1 MPLTQTRWPIFGAL
15 VAGVLAVGVFWWFTL
30 ENPRGEAVP
39 ASGGS
44 YTEGVLRAPERI
56 NPLFAAANPTD
67 ADLAALIYSGLVR
80 LGPDGTPLPD
90 LAERWEI
97 TNNGQRYVF
106 HLRQGIAWHD
116 GNDLDAEDVVFT
128 YRAIAD
134 PAFRGDPALAQLM
147 QGVIVT
153 ARDPLTVEFQL
164 EQTYSPFLAWMTTG
178 ILPRHLLGELDA
190 AQLYNAPFNLQP
202 VGTGPYEFASR
213 DAAGNT
219 RLGSSSIYYLGPPHV
234 AEFEFRVYATPAE
247 LGGALRD
254 GAIDGGLLDNAASGD
269 DVTFLRDDDRWLIH
283 DLPAAPYYML
293 YLDTRSP
300 MFKDDDVRRAL
311 YQAINLETLVKEAA
325 DGRGVPSTTG
335 TSSGSWAAIDVTM
348 PPFDPGAAATALE
361 VEGFFRARDGV
372 RSSSDN
378 VRLEFTIVVAN
389 DPQRVA
395 IAQNIAH
402 QLKAID
408 VVAEVTPVEP
418 GALLDEYLTPRAFEA
433 ALVLI
438 DPGPDPDPYAF
449 WHSSQ
454 TLSPGLNLSGYS
466 DARIDDVLVRA
477 RQTTDIQRRKDLYS
491 LFDGYLISGMPS
503 LPLFAPSFVYVQ
515 SGDLRGFEPR
525 LLYTNA
531 TRFADVNAWFIE
543 TRIK

>member
-1 MPLTQTRWPIFGAL
+1 VPLTQTRWPIFGAL

>member
-30 ENPRGEAVP
+30 ENPKGEAVP

-44 YTEGVLRAPERI
+44 YREGVLRAPERI

-116 GNDLDAEDVVFT
+116 GNDLDAEDIVFT

-202 VGTGPYEFASR
+202 VGTGPYEFVSR
-213 DAAGNT
+213 DVAGNT
-219 RLGSSSIYYLGPPHV
+219 RLGSSSIYYLRPPHV

-247 LGGALRD
+247 LGAALRD
-254 GAIDGGLLDNAASGD
+254 EAIDGGLLDNTASGD
-269 DVTFLRDDDRWLIH
+269 DVTFLRDDGRWLVR
-283 DLPAAPYYML
+283 DLPAVPYYML

-311 YQAINLETLVKEAA
+311 YQAINLESLVKEAA
-325 DGRGVPSTTG
+325 DGRGVQSTTG
-335 TSSGSWAAIDVTM
+335 KPPGSWAAIDVTM

-378 VRLEFTIVVAN
+378 VRLEFSIVVAN
-389 DPQRVA
+389 DPRRVA

-408 VVAEVTPVEP
+408 VVAEVVPVDP
-418 GALLDEYLTPRAFEA
+418 GALLDEYLTPRTFEA

-491 LFDGYLISGMPS
+491 LFDGYMISGMPS
-503 LPLFAPSFVYVQ
+503 LPLFAPSFAYVQ

-531 TRFADVNAWFIE
+531 TRFADVNTWYIE
-543 TRIK
+543 TRVK